1 MPPVP
6 APMRGK
12 AMEWYP
18 AFLATINA
26 FLVAN
31 RTDSSEGIHKWPI
44 PATCMMPLR
53 GKRPAPV
60 KTACPRA
67 SVLYFRSSQ
76 NGATPD
82 FFLIA
87 PETPWG
93 NNNHHGIRLRFHAL
107 TMTSTFWSRRS
118 PVMIFGFIFSWLTS
132 ALSIEPPAAGGE
144 YGAMRCS
151 LSFLIQHSKG
161 HLGTLEILTSPHQCI
176 GSRGLEQVAEGVA
189 EEKVIASRE
198 GCPSCI
204 TGTIPENEL

>member
-1 MPPVP
+1 
-6 APMRGK
+6 
-12 AMEWYP
+12 MEWYP

-132 ALSIEPPAAGGE
+132 ALCGGAVATYAAGHCWPRVHYPIFIITHTTSHAKVSDPPAAINITDRQPFPLGCRGGV
-144 YGAMRCS
+144 RC
-151 LSFLIQHSKG
+151 K
-161 HLGTLEILTSPHQCI
+161 
-176 GSRGLEQVAEGVA
+176 
-189 EEKVIASRE
+189 
-198 GCPSCI
+198 
-204 TGTIPENEL
+204 TGTDSPSFSNSGVTA